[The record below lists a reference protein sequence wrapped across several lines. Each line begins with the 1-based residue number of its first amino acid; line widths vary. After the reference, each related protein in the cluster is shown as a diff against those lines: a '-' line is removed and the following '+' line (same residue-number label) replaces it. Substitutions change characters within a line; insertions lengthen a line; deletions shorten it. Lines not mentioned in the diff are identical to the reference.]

1 MSKELDF
8 NQTLSKYIP
17 NMFIEYVTGILID
30 SKVSFK
36 IVAPRST
43 KLGDFRLH
51 RKGSNKPQ
59 ITVNGDLNPYS
70 FLITT
75 IHEVAHLKTHNKYG
89 FHVNPHGVEW
99 KSEFSS
105 LLKPILEHEAL
116 PADLKKVLSSS
127 ITNLKASSCTDIKL
141 ARELKKYNQSNHTV
155 SLEELGENCIFILN
169 KKTYSKGKLRRTR
182 YLCKEINT
190 GKSYLIHAL
199 AEVKEV
205 INE

>member
-8 NQTLSKYIP
+8 KRTLVKYIP
-17 NMFIEYVTGILID
+17 NVFVGYVSRLLIE
-30 SKVSFK
+30 SNVSFK

-43 KLGDFRLH
+43 KLGDFRIQK
-51 RKGSNKPQ
+51 KGSNKPQ

-89 FHVNPHGVEW
+89 CKVNPHGLEW
-99 KSEFSS
+99 KSEFSH
-105 LLKPILEHEAL
+105 LLKPILDHVAL

-141 ARELKKYNQSNHTV
+141 ARELKKYNQSKNTL
-155 SLEELGENCIFILN
+155 SLEELIENSLFILN

-182 YLCKEINT
+182 YLCKELNT

>member
-1 MSKELDF
+1 MSSDIEFK
-8 NQTLSKYIP
+8 QTLSKYIP
-17 NMFIEYVTGILID
+17 KEFIEYVSGMLID

-43 KLGDFRLH
+43 KLGDFRVH

-75 IHEVAHLKTHNKYG
+75 IHEIAHLKTHNKYG
-89 FHVNPHGVEW
+89 FKVNPHGAEW
-99 KSEFSS
+99 KSEFRS
-105 LLKPILEHEAL
+105 LLKPILEQESL
-116 PADLKKVLSSS
+116 PTDLKKVLSNS

-141 ARELKKYNQSNHTV
+141 ARELKKYNQANRTV
-155 SLEELGENCIFILN
+155 SLEELVENCLFILN

-182 YLCKEINT
+182 YLCKELNT

>member
-1 MSKELDF
+1 MNRDIEFKK
-8 NQTLSKYIP
+8 TLSKYIP
-17 NMFIEYVTGILID
+17 DVFIEYVTGILID
-30 SKVSFK
+30 SRVSFK

-43 KLGDFRLH
+43 KLGDFRIQ

-89 FHVNPHGVEW
+89 SRVNPHGAEW

-105 LLKPILEHEAL
+105 LLKPILEHESL
-116 PADLKKVLSSS
+116 PVSLKKVLSSS

-141 ARELKKYNQSNHTV
+141 ARELKKYNQSKNTL
-155 SLEELGENCIFILN
+155 SLEELSENSLFILN

-182 YLCKEINT
+182 YLCRELNT